1 MTSTFKCFSFA
12 VPLALAGTAAF
23 AGGLSEPVT
32 APAPVPVAVAPVVVP
47 TGSDWTGFY
56 VGGNLGYG
64 QVQTDAFTEDAEGMT
79 YGVHGG
85 YLYDL
90 GSFVVGGEIEYDM
103 TDIVDDGSDIALDS
117 VLRAKVRA
125 GYDAGS
131 FLPYVTAG
139 VAQATTS
146 GGLDATDT
154 GAFAGLG
161 VDYQVAG
168 SGWRVG
174 AEVLQHQ
181 FEDFDGSGAD
191 IDATTAAVR
200 VGFTF

>member
-1 MTSTFKCFSFA
+1 MIKTLNRLWLA
-12 VPLALAGTAAF
+12 VPVALAGTTAM
-23 AGGLSEPVT
+23 AGGISEPII
-32 APAPVPVAVAPVVVP
+32 APAPAPVAVAPVVVP
-47 TGSDWTGFY
+47 VGADWTGFY

-64 QVQTDAFTEDAEGMT
+64 QVQSDALTEDVEGMT
-79 YGVHGG
+79 YGVHAG

-90 GSFVVGGEIEYDM
+90 GSFVVGGELEYDM
-103 TDIVDDGSDIALDS
+103 TDIVDDGTDIALDS
-117 VLRAKVRA
+117 VARAKVRA

-139 VAQATTS
+139 IAQATTS

-154 GAFAGLG
+154 GAFAGIGL
-161 VDYQVAG
+161 DYQMPG
-168 SGWRVG
+168 SALRVG

-191 IDATTAAVR
+191 IDATTASVR